1 MVKTI
6 HLSCLLF
13 IFVSLFNNVSFSLE
27 QPQQLPPSPSPVNSP
42 PLPSPTPLPHAPAS
56 SPVESPLHSPPAPPP
71 SDLPHTPSPAPLL
84 PPVSS
89 PSISPAADSDSSNI
103 TSGGGGEDSEV
114 SKGGMNGGKKA
125 GIAVGV
131 IAALCFVGIGGFVYK
146 KRQDNIRRSQY
157 GNAARSS
164 FL

>member
-1 MVKTI
+1 MAKFI
-6 HLSCLLF
+6 AFCCCLL
-13 IFVSLFNNVSFSLE
+13 LMNVAFSLE
-27 QPQQLPPSPSPVNSP
+27 QTEEVPPSSP
-42 PLPSPTPLPHAPAS
+42 PESAVSFPPLSSPIPFPHVPAS

-71 SDLPHTPSPAPLL
+71 SDLVPSPSPARVP
-84 PPVSS
+84 S
-89 PSISPAADSDSSNI
+89 PSPNLAPTPAADSDFRNSISNN
-103 TSGGGGEDSEV
+103 GGVESES

-131 IAALCFVGIGGFVYK
+131 IAAACFVGIGGIVYK

>member
-1 MVKTI
+1 MAKTI

-13 IFVSLFNNVSFSLE
+13 IFLSLFINVSFSLE
-27 QPQQLPPSPSPVNSP
+27 LSHQLPPSTSPVNSP
-42 PLPSPTPLPHAPAS
+42 PLPSPTPFPNAPAS
-56 SPVESPLHSPPAPPP
+56 SPAESPLHSPPAPPP
-71 SDLPHTPSPAPLL
+71 SDLPPTPSPAPVL
-84 PPVSS
+84 S
-89 PSISPAADSDSSNI
+89 PAPTPSHSLAADSDSGNI

-157 GNAARSS
+157 GSAARSS